1 VTGQLSIVGSYVVGS
16 YVVGS
21 YVASWAINLF
31 GELGQQVSVYVRGV
45 TGDERSLGVT
55 LCSTVSEGF
64 AVA

>member
-1 VTGQLSIVGSYVVGS
+1 
-16 YVVGS
+16 VVGS

>member
-1 VTGQLSIVGSYVVGS
+1 MTGLLSIVGS

-31 GELGQQVSVYVRGV
+31 GELGQQVSVYVRGT
-45 TGDERSLGVT
+45 TGDEPSRKVT